1 MISNKRILITGVSS
15 GIGRKLAIKLMAKN
29 WVWGVARREVLLK
42 EIESSQ
48 IKLKFNYTKADFS
61 QSGAWQKIISAMKK
75 AEFIPEVVI
84 FNAGIYKDA
93 KNEGFDIEIVR
104 EVFEVNF
111 FSIIKGIELL
121 QDSYNSRIHFL
132 AISSTS
138 ALKGSKSEG
147 IAYGASKAA
156 LSIAFE
162 SLYQKQLKS
171 NFKFSTI
178 FFGPINTDMNPHKKS
193 RFMVLS
199 EEEAVNKVI
208 KAIKEQGPVYYS
220 PDSLFRLLFLL
231 RLIPANLT
239 LKILN
244 FLENLHQWI

>member
-1 MISNKRILITGVSS
+1 MISNKKILITGVSS
-15 GIGRKLAIKLMAKN
+15 GIGKALAIKLMAKN
-29 WVWGVARREVLLK
+29 WVWGVARREALLK
-42 EIESSQ
+42 EIAVSSQ
-48 IKLKFNYTKADFS
+48 AKFNYTKADFS
-61 QSGAWQKIISAMKK
+61 QSGAWKKIISEMKK
-75 AEFIPEVVI
+75 TDFVPDVVI
-84 FNAGIYKDA
+84 FNAAIYKDA
-93 KNEGFDIEIVR
+93 ENEGFDIETVR

-111 FSIIKGIELL
+111 FSIIRGIELIKE
-121 QDSYNSRIHFL
+121 SYDKKIHLL

-147 IAYGASKAA
+147 ISYGASKAA

-171 NFKFSTI
+171 NFKFTTV
-178 FFGPINTDMNPHKKS
+178 FFGPVDTEMNPHKES

-199 EEEAVNKVI
+199 KEEAVNKVM
-208 KAIKEQGPVYYS
+208 KAIEEKKSIYYS
-220 PDSLFRLLFLL
+220 PQSLFKLLFLL
-231 RLIPANLT
+231 RLLPSDLT